1 LKLLSGAGIKVSD
14 FERKAK
20 IQAIPRILNGIKV
33 AGYEQVANILEI
45 NKDEVESYIIEA
57 IQEGLLKAK
66 IDEFQETIII
76 K

>member
-1 LKLLSGAGIKVSD
+1 VSD
-14 FERKAK
+14 LERKAK

-45 NKDEVESYIIEA
+45 SKDEVESYIIEA

-76 K
+76 KYA